1 MSSPPR
7 KRGKATAQTPPTPPT
22 ARAAPNLAKRAASL
36 LPPPNASATRQR
48 REKAGVP
55 AQRLGQG
62 DGFGGVRDSDWDST
76 TRDADDDGGG
86 DDDDDDDEE
95 IEEEKEGATG
105 GKVLL

>member
-62 DGFGGVRDSDWDST
+62 DGFGGVRARDWDST
-76 TRDADDDGGG
+76 TRDAAAPQ
-86 DDDDDDDEE
+86 
-95 IEEEKEGATG
+95 KTPSRRQRRPPNRPRSMAS
-105 GKVLL
+105 VS